1 MHLLN
6 PAPFGRI
13 LPAMVTPMKADGT
26 VDFEAAQSLA
36 KQLVADGA
44 DGLVVNGT
52 TGESPVTHMEEK
64 VELVRAVKEV
74 VDVPV
79 ISGAGSND
87 TAHTVRM
94 VEQTQEAGADAVLVV
109 MPYYSRPSQD
119 GVVGHYKAVDSVA
132 ERPIIVYDVPG
143 RTGLKVRVET
153 YDRLAELEH
162 VKAVKDA
169 TGDLAAAVEKQQ
181 RTGLAWYSGDDG
193 LFLPFLSIGAVGII
207 SVIAHVASSPMR
219 QLVEAFD
226 HGDIHQAQRL
236 ANQLAPLVHALNG
249 DGYQA
254 VMAKASLR
262 IKGYLSS
269 TAMRLPNIGP
279 DADQLAKAEEGMK
292 AAGLLWPGHTG
303 LARDAPGLRHR
314 PTPGTAVP
322 VADATG
328 LGGHG
333 RAVADNVVSVTQ
345 TEAKKQKTNREWHK
359 NNKRRTIHAGPVPVA
374 RRAAADP
381 RIATPATPARSRARP
396 PLPSRTTS

>member
-109 MPYYSRPSQD
+109 TPYYSRPSQD

-226 HGDIHQAQRL
+226 RGDIHQAQRL

-269 TAMRLPNIGP
+269 TPMRLPNIGP

-292 AAGLLWPGHTG
+292 AAGLL
-303 LARDAPGLRHR
+303 
-314 PTPGTAVP
+314 
-322 VADATG
+322 
-328 LGGHG
+328 
-333 RAVADNVVSVTQ
+333 
-345 TEAKKQKTNREWHK
+345 
-359 NNKRRTIHAGPVPVA
+359 
-374 RRAAADP
+374 
-381 RIATPATPARSRARP
+381 
-396 PLPSRTTS
+396 

>member
-6 PAPFGRI
+6 PAPFGRV
-13 LPAMVTPMKADGT
+13 LPAMVTPMKADGA

-64 VELVRAVKEV
+64 VDLVRAVKEV
-74 VDVPV
+74 VSVPV

-119 GVVGHYKAVDSVA
+119 GVVGHYQAVDSVA
-132 ERPIIVYDVPG
+132 EKPIIVYDVPG
-143 RTGLKVRVET
+143 RTGLKVTVET

-226 HGDIHQAQRL
+226 RGDIHQAQRI

-254 VMAKASLR
+254 VMAKAALKM
-262 IKGYLSS
+262 KGYMNS

-279 DADQLAKAEEGMK
+279 DAEQLDKAEEGMK
-292 AAGLLWPGHTG
+292 AAELL
-303 LARDAPGLRHR
+303 
-314 PTPGTAVP
+314 
-322 VADATG
+322 
-328 LGGHG
+328 
-333 RAVADNVVSVTQ
+333 
-345 TEAKKQKTNREWHK
+345 
-359 NNKRRTIHAGPVPVA
+359 
-374 RRAAADP
+374 
-381 RIATPATPARSRARP
+381 
-396 PLPSRTTS
+396 

>member
-219 QLVEAFD
+219 QLVERSTTATS
-226 HGDIHQAQRL
+226 IRRS
-236 ANQLAPLVHALNG
+236 
-249 DGYQA
+249 
-254 VMAKASLR
+254 ASPTSSPR
-262 IKGYLSS
+262 SS
-269 TAMRLPNIGP
+269 TRSTATATRPS
-279 DADQLAKAEEGMK
+279 
-292 AAGLLWPGHTG
+292 WP
-303 LARDAPGLRHR
+303 R
-314 PTPGTAVP
+314 P
-322 VADATG
+322 
-328 LGGHG
+328 
-333 RAVADNVVSVTQ
+333 R
-345 TEAKKQKTNREWHK
+345 
-359 NNKRRTIHAGPVPVA
+359 
-374 RRAAADP
+374 
-381 RIATPATPARSRARP
+381 
-396 PLPSRTTS
+396 

>member
-64 VELVRAVKEV
+64 VELGRAVKEV

-269 TAMRLPNIGP
+269 TAMRLPHIGP

-292 AAGLLWPGHTG
+292 AAGLL
-303 LARDAPGLRHR
+303 
-314 PTPGTAVP
+314 
-322 VADATG
+322 
-328 LGGHG
+328 
-333 RAVADNVVSVTQ
+333 
-345 TEAKKQKTNREWHK
+345 
-359 NNKRRTIHAGPVPVA
+359 
-374 RRAAADP
+374 
-381 RIATPATPARSRARP
+381 
-396 PLPSRTTS
+396 

>member
-169 TGDLAAAVEKQQ
+169 TAAVEKQQ

-226 HGDIHQAQRL
+226 RGDIHQAQRL

-292 AAGLLWPGHTG
+292 AAGLL
-303 LARDAPGLRHR
+303 
-314 PTPGTAVP
+314 
-322 VADATG
+322 
-328 LGGHG
+328 
-333 RAVADNVVSVTQ
+333 
-345 TEAKKQKTNREWHK
+345 
-359 NNKRRTIHAGPVPVA
+359 
-374 RRAAADP
+374 
-381 RIATPATPARSRARP
+381 
-396 PLPSRTTS
+396 

>member
-262 IKGYLSS
+262 IKGYLSA

-292 AAGLLWPGHTG
+292 AAGLL
-303 LARDAPGLRHR
+303 
-314 PTPGTAVP
+314 
-322 VADATG
+322 
-328 LGGHG
+328 
-333 RAVADNVVSVTQ
+333 
-345 TEAKKQKTNREWHK
+345 
-359 NNKRRTIHAGPVPVA
+359 
-374 RRAAADP
+374 
-381 RIATPATPARSRARP
+381 
-396 PLPSRTTS
+396 